1 MNKAAF
7 INIGFLF
14 SVLFLG
20 SKALAQ
26 TRVDEEC
33 IRKIDPYYVY
43 FTAFQPEP
51 GLMAQRFC
59 QSLPMVG
66 RVITTVDYEDQALR
80 DMKTEIWIKQV
91 ESWSDAFD
99 ETKDAQAK
107 TVVHVP
113 AKTYP
118 QGALKVEHTF
128 TEPGYFVQLL
138 SLESQ
143 GQVRHVLRFPFQVG
157 TGGSLSWTTV
167 TITLVFFALVGTI
180 VYYFSARRRE
190 VT

>member
-7 INIGFLF
+7 IKIGFLLT
-14 SVLFLG
+14 VLLSD

-26 TRVDEEC
+26 EQIDDEC

-51 GLMAQRFC
+51 GAMAQRFC
-59 QSLPMVG
+59 QKLPTVG
-66 RVITTVDYEDQALR
+66 RVITTVDYEEQALR
-80 DMKTEIWIKQV
+80 DMKTEIRIIQV

-99 ETKDAQAK
+99 EEKDTQAK

-118 QGALKVEHTF
+118 QGALTVEHTF
-128 TEPGYFVQLL
+128 TEPGYFVEVLN
-138 SLESQ
+138 LESQ

-157 TGGSLSWTTV
+157 AGGIFWVTV
-167 TITLVFFALVGTI
+167 TITLVFFALVGAI
-180 VYYFSARRRE
+180 VYYFSAQRRE
-190 VT
+190 IT

>member
-7 INIGFLF
+7 IKIGFLLT
-14 SVLFLG
+14 VLLSG

-26 TRVDEEC
+26 ARIDDEC

-59 QSLPMVG
+59 QKLPTVG

-80 DMKTEIWIKQV
+80 GMKTEIRIIQV

-99 ETKDAQAK
+99 EEKDTQAK

-113 AKTYP
+113 AQTYP
-118 QGALKVEHTF
+118 QGALTVEHTF
-128 TEPGYFVQLL
+128 TEPGYFVELL
-138 SLESQ
+138 ALESQ

-157 TGGSLSWTTV
+157 AGGSLSWMTV
-167 TITLVFFALVGTI
+167 SIALVFFALVGAI

-190 VT
+190 IT